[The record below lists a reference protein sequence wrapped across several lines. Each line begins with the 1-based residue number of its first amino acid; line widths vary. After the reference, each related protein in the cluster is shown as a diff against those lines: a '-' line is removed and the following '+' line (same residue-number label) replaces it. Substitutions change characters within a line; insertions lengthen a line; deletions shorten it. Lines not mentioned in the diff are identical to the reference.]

1 MKLKIIAYIDTENK
15 IQTKD
20 TQSMK
25 SEYEY
30 YNTLFVILL
39 LGKNLE
45 RIQYN
50 TDTRQLKLLNPRR
63 TYFAP
68 CFIIYITL
76 AIYVRF
82 TIDYILYIINGCTY
96 TTNTVTSVF
105 GERYTTAF

>member
-50 TDTRQLKLLNPRR
+50 TDTRR

-105 GERYTTAF
+105 GERYTTTF